1 MGIEYGSLVTFR
13 PWCRADN
20 SRGKARSLVLR
31 APRTSGSQCLLC
43 TLFWRSNE
51 HYHNTTQRLLCHHFQ
66 VTHLAGLTSRGP
78 CLWACQQGPRV
89 RRFPQDLHTNAQ
101 EKKTTHNNALLP
113 LRLVTALLL
122 VLCTPCSSSS
132 EGHRCLQFTLMAR
145 SVKHN
150 QAQQRTTAHN
160 NASNS
165 TPSNALQRTTT
176 HYYHSA
182 W

>member
-1 MGIEYGSLVTFR
+1 MGGIEYGSLVTFR
-13 PWCRADN
+13 PWCRADD

-101 EKKTTHNNALLP
+101 EKKQRTTTHYYHCAWE
-113 LRLVTALLL
+113 RHFCSF
-122 VLCTPCSSSS
+122 CTPCSSSS

-165 TPSNALQRTTT
+165 TPSNALQRTT
-176 HYYHSA
+176 
-182 W
+182 

>member
-1 MGIEYGSLVTFR
+1 MPCGQFTWKGTL
-13 PWCRADN
+13 
-20 SRGKARSLVLR
+20 ARSTRASHLWITVPPLYLVLEEQ
-31 APRTSGSQCLLC
+31 RTLPQ
-43 TLFWRSNE
+43 
-51 HYHNTTQRLLCHHFQ
+51 HNTTASLPPLPGYAPCRLNLTRSLPVGLSTRATCEEVPTGPAHQR
-66 VTHLAGLTSRGP
+66 TT
-78 CLWACQQGPRV
+78 
-89 RRFPQDLHTNAQ
+89 
-101 EKKTTHNNALLP
+101 KKTTHNNALLP